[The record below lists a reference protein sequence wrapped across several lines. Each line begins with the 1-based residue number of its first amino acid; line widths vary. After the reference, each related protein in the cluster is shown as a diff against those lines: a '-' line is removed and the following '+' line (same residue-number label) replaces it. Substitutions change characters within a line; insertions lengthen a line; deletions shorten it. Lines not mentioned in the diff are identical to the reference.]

1 MTGDQGERDQHTA
14 PSNLGWPLVTLV
26 LGLLAAVTV
35 ISVTGS
41 DIKDLT
47 EVLSL
52 VLSAG
57 GAAGG
62 IGAWVNSTRA
72 ARQTNGALDKRMTES
87 VRRGVGAAIVEARRP
102 KKPTP
107 AHAGKPTPPR

>member
-1 MTGDQGERDQHTA
+1 MSDPGRDQHSS
-14 PSNLGWPLVTLV
+14 PSNLGWPLVILV

-72 ARQTNGALDKRMTES
+72 ARQTNGALDQRMEGA
-87 VRRGVGAAIVEARRP
+87 VRRGVVKAVAEARRA
-102 KKPTP
+102 KKPA
-107 AHAGKPTPPR
+107 AHTKPPVAP

>member
-1 MTGDQGERDQHTA
+1 MSDPGRDQHNA
-14 PSNLGWPLVTLV
+14 PSNLGWPLVILV

-72 ARQTNGALDKRMTES
+72 ARQTNGALDQRMDDA
-87 VRRGVGAAIVEARRP
+87 VRRGVVKAVAEARRA
-102 KKPTP
+102 KKQPP
-107 AHAGKPTPPR
+107 AHVKPPVAP